1 LTIAGRLPPV
11 VDSTVPEELIERAE
25 VVALLFNVSDIAV
38 TLTAIR
44 RLLEDEDGEE
54 EADEG

>member
-1 LTIAGRLPPV
+1 VAEP
-11 VDSTVPEELIERAE
+11 LIDRDEI
-25 VVALLFNVSDIAV
+25 VALLFNVSDIA
-38 TLTAIR
+38 TSLRRIE